1 MDPQCDHF
9 KVSLHSECKSFQ
21 SHVVLEDH
29 SLLSSPMLFLSF
41 SCKVLALNVPPFYLE
56 FSIFSVF
63 HFLFTLLFLFLLG
76 FLVFFSLLS
85 FVELASIM
93 AEFPYY
99 SILNH
104 FSELDL
110 LIFLFAIM
118 LLDLKSLYTLLFC
131 HWSIV
136 FRLTSTLIWKS
147 SQCVLTDDLDCSN
160 TYP

>member
-1 MDPQCDHF
+1 
-9 KVSLHSECKSFQ
+9 
-21 SHVVLEDH
+21 
-29 SLLSSPMLFLSF
+29 MLFLSL

-56 FSIFSVF
+56 FF
-63 HFLFTLLFLFLLG
+63 HFSCFSLSLHFIVPLSSW
-76 FLVFFSLLS
+76 VFWSSFSLLS

-104 FSELDL
+104 FSGLGL
-110 LIFLFAIM
+110 LILLFAIM

-131 HWSIV
+131 HRSIV

-147 SQCVLTDDLDCSN
+147 SQCLLTDDLDCSY